1 MHFDAPLVG
10 GCATYDTQAPTR
22 ARHAAPD
29 HEMRS
34 RVRVFFLPRSL
45 FAMSYQTT
53 IKQPD
58 GDITA
63 IDVSTTLISDEQSQ
77 TIAQAVEM
85 LMDGAEREAADALRK
100 LASSIDGRNPE
111 ADVERLRDVIKTAS
125 SQLDE
130 VRRAGTRKL
139 RCRVNEVTDN
149 LVGAFDAA
157 EDGGDE

>member
-1 MHFDAPLVG
+1 
-10 GCATYDTQAPTR
+10 
-22 ARHAAPD
+22 
-29 HEMRS
+29 
-34 RVRVFFLPRSL
+34 
-45 FAMSYQTT
+45 MSYQTT